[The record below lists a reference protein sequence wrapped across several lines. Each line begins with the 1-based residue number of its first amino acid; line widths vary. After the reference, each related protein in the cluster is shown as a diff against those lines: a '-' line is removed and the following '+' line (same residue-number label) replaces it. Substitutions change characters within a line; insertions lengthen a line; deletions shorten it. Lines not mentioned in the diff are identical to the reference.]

1 MFVDMVGWG
10 VGNHTFSVWK
20 KINFVSFWP
29 KNSQMPDNHSGSA
42 GTEGSISLTHSFTH
56 SFIPCLLSIIA
67 MADLVLGARDTGKA
81 SELCLTLCN
90 PMDCGPPSSSVQE
103 IFHGQWQI
111 VLIFCPL
118 SSVSSDSQTHEQLLL
133 VVCISFQWLLSQIT
147 TNLVTYSNTNTLS
160 YSSEVRS
167 PIWVSMN

>member
-1 MFVDMVGWG
+1 MVGWG

-20 KINFVSFWP
+20 KINFVSFWL
-29 KNSQMPDNHSGSA
+29 KNSQTPDIHSWSA
-42 GTEGSISLTHSFTH
+42 CTEGSISLTHSFV
-56 SFIPCLLSIIA
+56 PCLLSIIA
-67 MADLVLGARDTGKA
+67 MADLVLGARETGKA

-90 PMDCGPPSSSVQE
+90 PVAYGPPGSSVQE
-103 IFHGQWQI
+103 IFRGQWRI

-118 SSVSSDSQTHEQLLL
+118 SSVSSDSQTHEQSLL
-133 VVCISFQWLLSQIT
+133 VVCYISFQWLLSQIT
-147 TNLVTYSNTNTLS
+147 TSFVTYSNTNILS

>member
-1 MFVDMVGWG
+1 MGSREPYFL
-10 VGNHTFSVWK
+10 SVKENQFCFILAQELSNAWYPQWVCWYRRK
-20 KINFVSFWP
+20 Y
-29 KNSQMPDNHSGSA
+29 
-42 GTEGSISLTHSFTH
+42 LTHSFTH

-81 SELCLTLCN
+81 SEFCLTLCN

-147 TNLVTYSNTNTLS
+147 TNFVTYSNTNTLS
-160 YSSEVRS
+160 DSSEVRS